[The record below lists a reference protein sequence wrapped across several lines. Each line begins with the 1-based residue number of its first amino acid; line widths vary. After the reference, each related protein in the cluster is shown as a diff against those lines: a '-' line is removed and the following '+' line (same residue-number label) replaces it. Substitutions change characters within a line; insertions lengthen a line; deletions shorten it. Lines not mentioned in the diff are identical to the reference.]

1 MNILSLRIN
10 ISESL
15 AFGRLHPQLQP
26 NTLLVD
32 GELFLMIFFFCSL
45 APTVRSNKNRHYFL
59 IHVKNPSLLSATAE
73 FLEED
78 MELLQAKG
86 HKVER
91 MELLSVVDSTRRTN
105 DLITGMNDPRS
116 VDASALTMSKMP

>member
-1 MNILSLRIN
+1 MV
-10 ISESL
+10 
-15 AFGRLHPQLQP
+15 H
-26 NTLLVD
+26 
-32 GELFLMIFFFCSL
+32 
-45 APTVRSNKNRHYFL
+45 SNKNRHYFL